1 MAYRHPRPAR
11 PCARCGKSEWRYDRK
26 LMQEWR
32 CTTCGAYPR
41 PARAC
46 SRCGHGVWVYDT
58 KTHHWFCE
66 RLALHAEP
74 RAATSIGKENLMNT
88 RTAAYVVDTAPGK
101 YAYTEVEGVG
111 RCRPQFARLVTNMDA
126 GNLEV
131 VMVADVALF
140 FVETS
145 PMWMEKFIATVK
157 RNGVRIV
164 DTTAHR
170 EYDLREAEDLDAF
183 RAQGE

>member
-1 MAYRHPRPAR
+1 
-11 PCARCGKSEWRYDRK
+11 
-26 LMQEWR
+26 
-32 CTTCGAYPR
+32 
-41 PARAC
+41 
-46 SRCGHGVWVYDT
+46 
-58 KTHHWFCE
+58 
-66 RLALHAEP
+66 
-74 RAATSIGKENLMNT
+74 MNT
-88 RTAAYVVDTAPGK
+88 RTAAYVVDTTPGK

-111 RCRPQFARLVTNMDA
+111 RCRTHFASLVTNMDA
-126 GNLEV
+126 GNIDV
-131 VMVADVALF
+131 VLVADVALF

-170 EYDLREAEDLDAF
+170 EYDVRDPADEDAF